1 MSQLN
6 EYIIKN
12 LLFIDIETATQKE
25 SLNTADVLHN
35 ELWQTKAANLKNE
48 EGLDWTQLYYE
59 RATIFPEFG
68 KIICISVGFIGK
80 KTTIPMN
87 GNPYMARVK
96 TFCGVDERDTLNLF
110 FGFIGL
116 FDPAK
121 LIMVAHNGKEFDFPY
136 LCKRAIVNELEI
148 PQTLR
153 IAGKKPWEVMHQD
166 TLELWR
172 FGDRSWTSLA
182 LLCFALGIASPKETM
197 DGSQVSQAYWNGE
210 IGKICD
216 YCKEDVVALIQ
227 CWLKINM
234 YPTIPPENIVRV

>member
-1 MSQLN
+1 MAQLN
-6 EYIIKN
+6 EYMIKN
-12 LLFIDIETATQKE
+12 LLFIDIETATQKQTIE
-25 SLNTADVLHN
+25 DEDSLHN
-35 ELWQTKAANLKNE
+35 RLWQAKADNLKNE

-59 RATIFPEFG
+59 RAAIFPEFG
-68 KIICISVGFIGK
+68 KIICISVGVIGK
-80 KTTIPMN
+80 ITSLKTDA
-87 GNPYMARVK
+87 YKAKVK
-96 TFCGVDERDTLNLF
+96 TFCGVDERDTLFQF
-110 FGFIGL
+110 FDFIATY
-116 FDPAK
+116 DPAK

-136 LCKRAIVNELEI
+136 LCKRAIINDLEI
-148 PQTLR
+148 PHTLR

-234 YPTIPPENIVRV
+234 YATIPSENIVRV